1 MNDFDMFEKFK
12 KMIKDLYALEADKT
26 TEGVKKRGKLL
37 KNLEKELSKL
47 REQLVEDELN
57 AEGRRKVQL
66 ELELS
71 RLRKENMFKNL
82 DEELKYKEAR
92 NKELFIE
99 EQASRIKQEQEIA
112 KILSRQ
118 QREKIEHITKT
129 QTAALEAI
137 EKANTAAQAAMDEA
151 DPEKKKKLEKEAKK
165 SQDLVDILSNI
176 AKRQEDVDMNKG
188 NPLQEM
194 LKQIKEDAKFAKTAE
209 GKKRNRDEQLAKTMK
224 NVGKAIKD
232 AANQINSA
240 IEAYSKAQ
248 ISVNARLQGST
259 VGSFSK
265 VTKELSKVAF
275 SPLIKTEDLYE
286 NVKSLV
292 QSGVAQ
298 NVSQRAFFQTVK
310 SGIAETFDATES
322 YMKRIIRIQQND
334 STAARL
340 GMEAYLTRWLNA
352 YVENT
357 EYLTTTFD
365 NVASSLLEASAVIGA
380 GGKAGASLE
389 FEAVVQNWLGAMTG
403 VGFSESSAQAIADA
417 LGQLG
422 SGNLDVLN
430 SNIGTLLTLA
440 AASAGQNIGE
450 MLVEGLDAAK
460 TNELLESAVLYLQT
474 IANSGSN
481 NVTKAEM
488 AKIFGVSMSDLVSIA
503 SIDTT
508 KITASTK
515 EFTYEAMYKELGDQ
529 LKALPDR
536 MGFSNILGNA
546 LSNFTYQTG
555 MSIAGNAFTRALW
568 DITDLIQGV
577 TGGINIPTLAAFGN
591 MLDLETTVENLAKL
605 GIVGVTTLANTGKII
620 KGATSVFN
628 GSNLL
633 KYIGANA
640 ENANYSVNLLNL
652 NKDKKDKKPTRDPAG
667 QRQSST
673 DTSEAGSLKS
683 NNSSEDIQTALVNDA
698 ENAQKA
704 KKDKLMKEAED
715 NDPVLRYLNKT
726 VKLHSVLKG
735 IYFRLGGALNAD
747 GEIDTSSIVGSGASS
762 PTSSLNTEANVATIL
777 NNIYDKTTELGSV
790 IVPMAAVINSS
801 DNTLTNIAGT
811 LTDIRDILNKSI
823 GTEGKVITNTT
834 IATSSVNL
842 VMSMASMSDVS
853 NNAVFQSIIAATS
866 NNNLG
871 TVGVAGQNTATTTIN
886 KTTDYLDDIQF
897 GDGFKQLVND
907 VSEIKTKLSNIAT
920 ANSGTKTTG
929 NIDSFNTGNFLPQQS
944 MIL

>member
-12 KMIKDLYALEADKT
+12 KMIKDLCALEADAT
-26 TEGVKKRGKLL
+26 AEGVKKRGKLL

-112 KILSRQ
+112 KVLSRQ

-340 GMEAYLTRWLNA
+340 GMEAYLTR
-352 YVENT
+352 
-357 EYLTTTFD
+357 
-365 NVASSLLEASAVIGA
+365 
-380 GGKAGASLE
+380 
-389 FEAVVQNWLGAMTG
+389 
-403 VGFSESSAQAIADA
+403 
-417 LGQLG
+417 
-422 SGNLDVLN
+422 
-430 SNIGTLLTLA
+430 
-440 AASAGQNIGE
+440 
-450 MLVEGLDAAK
+450 
-460 TNELLESAVLYLQT
+460 
-474 IANSGSN
+474 
-481 NVTKAEM
+481 
-488 AKIFGVSMSDLVSIA
+488 
-503 SIDTT
+503 
-508 KITASTK
+508 
-515 EFTYEAMYKELGDQ
+515 
-529 LKALPDR
+529 
-536 MGFSNILGNA
+536 
-546 LSNFTYQTG
+546 
-555 MSIAGNAFTRALW
+555 
-568 DITDLIQGV
+568 
-577 TGGINIPTLAAFGN
+577 
-591 MLDLETTVENLAKL
+591 
-605 GIVGVTTLANTGKII
+605 
-620 KGATSVFN
+620 
-628 GSNLL
+628 
-633 KYIGANA
+633 
-640 ENANYSVNLLNL
+640 
-652 NKDKKDKKPTRDPAG
+652 
-667 QRQSST
+667 
-673 DTSEAGSLKS
+673 
-683 NNSSEDIQTALVNDA
+683 
-698 ENAQKA
+698 
-704 KKDKLMKEAED
+704 
-715 NDPVLRYLNKT
+715 
-726 VKLHSVLKG
+726 
-735 IYFRLGGALNAD
+735 
-747 GEIDTSSIVGSGASS
+747 
-762 PTSSLNTEANVATIL
+762 
-777 NNIYDKTTELGSV
+777 
-790 IVPMAAVINSS
+790 
-801 DNTLTNIAGT
+801 
-811 LTDIRDILNKSI
+811 
-823 GTEGKVITNTT
+823 
-834 IATSSVNL
+834 
-842 VMSMASMSDVS
+842 
-853 NNAVFQSIIAATS
+853 
-866 NNNLG
+866 
-871 TVGVAGQNTATTTIN
+871 
-886 KTTDYLDDIQF
+886 
-897 GDGFKQLVND
+897 
-907 VSEIKTKLSNIAT
+907 
-920 ANSGTKTTG
+920 
-929 NIDSFNTGNFLPQQS
+929 
-944 MIL
+944 

>member
-1 MNDFDMFEKFK
+1 MDDFDMFEKLK
-12 KMIKDLYALEADKT
+12 KMVKDLYALEADAT
-26 TEGVKKRGKLL
+26 EEGVKKRGKLL
-37 KNLEKELSKL
+37 KDLEKKLSKL
-47 REQLVEDELN
+47 REQLAEDELD
-57 AEGRRKVQL
+57 AESRRKVQL

-71 RLRKENMFKNL
+71 RLRKEKMFKNL
-82 DEELKYKEAR
+82 DAESKYKEAR
-92 NKELFIE
+92 DKELLVE
-99 EQASRIKQEQEIA
+99 EQALRIKQEQEIA
-112 KILSRQ
+112 KVLSKQ
-118 QREKIEHITKT
+118 QREKIEHITDT
-129 QTAALEAI
+129 QKAALEAI
-137 EKANTAAQAAMDEA
+137 EKAKTSAQAAKDEA
-151 DPEKKKKLEKEAKK
+151 DPKKKKKLEKEAKK
-165 SQDLVDILSNI
+165 SQDLADILGNV
-176 AKRQEDVDMNKG
+176 AKRQKDVDMNKG

-194 LKQIKEDAKFAKTAE
+194 LKQAKEDALFAKTAE
-209 GKKRNRDEQLAKTMK
+209 GKKQRRDEQLAKTMK

-265 VTKELSKVAF
+265 VTKELSEVAF

-365 NVASSLLEASAVIGA
+365 SVANSLLEASAVIGA

-422 SGNLDVLN
+422 SGNKDVLN
-430 SNIGTLLTLA
+430 SDIGTLLTLA
-440 AASAGQNIGE
+440 AASTGQDIGE
-450 MLVEGLDAAK
+450 MLVEGLDATK

-474 IANSGSN
+474 IANSSSN

-529 LKALPDR
+529 LKALPGR
-536 MGFSNILGNA
+536 MGISNILGNA
-546 LSNFTYQTG
+546 LNNFTYQTG
-555 MSIAGNAFTRALW
+555 MGIAGNAVTRALW

-577 TGGINIPTLAAFGN
+577 TGGINIPAISVMGN

-605 GIVGVTTLANTGKII
+605 GIVGVSALANTGKII
-620 KGATSVFN
+620 KGAASVFN

-633 KYIGANA
+633 DYIGANA
-640 ENANYSVNLLNL
+640 TNANYSVNLLN
-652 NKDKKDKKPTRDPAG
+652 KDKKPTRDLTTG
-667 QRQSST
+667 QRQSSIE
-673 DTSEAGSLKS
+673 TSEAGSLKS
-683 NNSSEDIQTALVNDA
+683 NSSSEDIQTALVNDA

-704 KKDKLMKEAED
+704 KKDKLRKEAED

-726 VKLHSVLKG
+726 VKLHSILKG
-735 IYFRLGGALNAD
+735 IYFRLGGALNSN

-777 NNIYDKTTELGSV
+777 NNIYDKTAELGSV
-790 IVPMAAVINSS
+790 IVPMAAEINSS
-801 DNTLTNIAGT
+801 DNTLTSIAGT
-811 LTDIRDILNKSI
+811 LTNIRDILNKSI

-866 NNNLG
+866 NNNPN

>member
-1 MNDFDMFEKFK
+1 MDDFDMFEKLK
-12 KMIKDLYALEADKT
+12 KMVKDLYALEADAT
-26 TEGVKKRGKLL
+26 EEGVKKRGKLL
-37 KNLEKELSKL
+37 KDLEKKLSKL
-47 REQLVEDELN
+47 REQLAEDELD
-57 AEGRRKVQL
+57 AESRRKVQL

-71 RLRKENMFKNL
+71 RLRREKMFKNL
-82 DEELKYKEAR
+82 DEESKYKEAR
-92 NKELFIE
+92 DKELLVE
-99 EQASRIKQEQEIA
+99 EQALRIKQEQEIA
-112 KILSRQ
+112 KVLSKQ
-118 QREKIEHITKT
+118 QREKIEHITDT
-129 QTAALEAI
+129 QKMALEAI
-137 EKANTAAQAAMDEA
+137 EKAKVDAKAAVDEA
-151 DPEKKKKLEKEAKK
+151 DQKKKKKLEKEAKK

-176 AKRQEDVDMNKG
+176 AKRQEAVDMNKG
-188 NPLQEM
+188 NPFQEM
-194 LKQIKEDAKFAKTAE
+194 LKQVKEDAMFAKTAE
-209 GKKRNRDEQLAKTMK
+209 GKKQRRDEQLAKTMK

-265 VTKELSKVAF
+265 VTKELSEVAF

-322 YMKRIIRIQQND
+322 YMKRIIKIQQND

-365 NVASSLLEASAVIGA
+365 SVANSLLEASAVIGA

-422 SGNLDVLN
+422 SGNKDVLN
-430 SNIGTLLTLA
+430 SDIGTLLTLA
-440 AASAGQNIGE
+440 AASTGQNIGE
-450 MLVEGLDAAK
+450 MLVEGLDAKK
-460 TNELLESAVLYLQT
+460 TNELLESTVLYLQT
-474 IANSGSN
+474 IANGNSN

-515 EFTYEAMYKELGDQ
+515 EFTYEAMYKELSDQ
-529 LKALPDR
+529 LKALPGR
-536 MGFSNILGNA
+536 MGISNILGNA
-546 LSNFTYQTG
+546 LNNFTYQTG
-555 MSIAGNAFTRALW
+555 MGIAGNAVTRALW

-577 TGGINIPTLAAFGN
+577 TGGINIPAISVMGN

-605 GIVGVTTLANTGKII
+605 GIVGVSALANTGKII
-620 KGATSVFN
+620 KGAASVFN

-633 KYIGANA
+633 KYIGASA
-640 ENANYSVNLLNL
+640 ENANYSINLLN
-652 NKDKKDKKPTRDPAG
+652 KDKKPTRDLTTG
-667 QRQSST
+667 QRQSSIE
-673 DTSEAGSLKS
+673 TSEAGSLKS
-683 NNSSEDIQTALVNDA
+683 NSSSEDIQTALVNDA

-704 KKDKLMKEAED
+704 KKDKLRKEAED
-715 NDPVLRYLNKT
+715 NDPVLRYLSKT
-726 VKLHSVLKG
+726 VKLQSILKG
-735 IYFRLGGALNAD
+735 IYFRLGGALNSN

-777 NNIYDKTTELGSV
+777 NNIYDKTAELGSV
-790 IVPMAAVINSS
+790 IVPMAAEINSS
-801 DNTLTNIAGT
+801 DNTLTSIAGT

-823 GTEGKVITNTT
+823 GTEGKVIANTT

-871 TVGVAGQNTATTTIN
+871 TAGVAGQNTATTTIN

-907 VSEIKTKLSNIAT
+907 VSEIKTKLSDIAT

>member
-1 MNDFDMFEKFK
+1 MDDFDMFEKLK
-12 KMIKDLYALEADKT
+12 KMIKDLYALEADAT
-26 TEGVKKRGKLL
+26 EEGVKKRGKLL
-37 KNLEKELSKL
+37 KDLEKKLSKL
-47 REQLVEDELN
+47 REQLAEDELD
-57 AEGRRKVQL
+57 AESRRKVQL

-71 RLRKENMFKNL
+71 RLRRENMFKNL
-82 DEELKYKEAR
+82 DEESKYKEAR
-92 NKELFIE
+92 DKELLVE

-112 KILSRQ
+112 KVLSKQ
-118 QREKIEHITKT
+118 QREKIEHITET
-129 QTAALEAI
+129 QKAALEAI
-137 EKANTAAQAAMDEA
+137 EKAKVDAKAAVDEA
-151 DPEKKKKLEKEAKK
+151 DQKKKKKLEKEAKK
-165 SQDLVDILSNI
+165 SQDLADILGNI
-176 AKRQEDVDMNKG
+176 AKRQEAVDMNKG
-188 NPLQEM
+188 NPFQEM
-194 LKQIKEDAKFAKTAE
+194 LKQAKEDAMFAKTAE
-209 GKKRNRDEQLAKTMK
+209 GKKQRRDEQLAKTMK

-265 VTKELSKVAF
+265 VTKELSEVAF

-365 NVASSLLEASAVIGA
+365 SVANSLLEASAVIGA

-430 SNIGTLLTLA
+430 SDIGTLLTLA
-440 AASAGQNIGE
+440 AASTGQNIGE
-450 MLVEGLDAAK
+450 MLVEGLDATK

-474 IANSGSN
+474 IANGNSN

-488 AKIFGVSMSDLVSIA
+488 AKIFGVSMSDLISIA
-503 SIDTT
+503 SIDTD
-508 KITASTK
+508 KITKATK

-529 LKALPDR
+529 LKALPGR
-536 MGFSNILGNA
+536 IGFNNILKNA
-546 LSNFTYQTG
+546 LDNFTYQTG
-555 MSIAGNAFTRALW
+555 TTIASNGFVQALW
-568 DITDLIQGV
+568 AATDLV
-577 TGGINIPTLAAFGN
+577 SNATGGHGINIPAISAFGN
-591 MLDLETTVENLAKL
+591 MVDLEATVENLAKL
-605 GIVGVTTLANTGKII
+605 TIVGVSTLANTGKII
-620 KGATSVFN
+620 KGAASALN

-640 ENANYSVNLLNL
+640 ENANYSVNLLN
-652 NKDKKDKKPTRDPAG
+652 KDKKPTRDLTTG
-667 QRQSST
+667 QRQSSIE
-673 DTSEAGSLKS
+673 TSEAGSLKS
-683 NNSSEDIQTALVNDA
+683 NSSSEDIQTALVNDA

-715 NDPVLRYLNKT
+715 NDPVLRYLSKT
-726 VKLHSVLKG
+726 VKLQSILKG
-735 IYFRLGGALNAD
+735 IYFRLGGALNSN
-747 GEIDTSSIVGSGASS
+747 GEIDTSSIVGSDASS

-777 NNIYDKTTELGSV
+777 NNIYDKTAELGSV
-790 IVPMAAVINSS
+790 IVPMTATINSS
-801 DNTLTNIAGT
+801 DNTLTSIAGT

-871 TVGVAGQNTATTTIN
+871 TAGVAGQNTATTTIN

-907 VSEIKTKLSNIAT
+907 VSEIKTKLSDIVT
-920 ANSGTKTTG
+920 TNSGTKTTG

>member
-1 MNDFDMFEKFK
+1 MDDFDMFEKLK
-12 KMIKDLYALEADKT
+12 KMIKDLYALEADAT
-26 TEGVKKRGKLL
+26 AEGVKKRGKLL
-37 KNLEKELSKL
+37 KDLEKKLSKL
-47 REQLVEDELN
+47 REQLAEDELD
-57 AEGRRKVQL
+57 AESRRKVQL

-71 RLRKENMFKNL
+71 RLRRENMFKNL
-82 DEELKYKEAR
+82 DEESKYKEAR
-92 NKELFIE
+92 DKELLVE

-112 KILSRQ
+112 KVLSKQ
-118 QREKIEHITKT
+118 QREKIEHITET
-129 QTAALEAI
+129 QKAALEAI
-137 EKANTAAQAAMDEA
+137 EKAKTSAQAAKDEA
-151 DPEKKKKLEKEAKK
+151 DPKKKKKLEKEAKK
-165 SQDLVDILSNI
+165 SQDLADILGNV
-176 AKRQEDVDMNKG
+176 AKRQKDVDMNKG

-194 LKQIKEDAKFAKTAE
+194 LKQIKEDKMFAKTAE
-209 GKKRNRDEQLAKTMK
+209 GKKQRRDEQLAKTMK

-265 VTKELSKVAF
+265 VTKELSEVAF

-365 NVASSLLEASAVIGA
+365 SVANSLLEASAVIGA

-430 SNIGTLLTLA
+430 SDIGTLLTLA
-440 AASAGQNIGE
+440 AASTGQNIGE
-450 MLVEGLDAAK
+450 MLVEGLDATK

-474 IANSGSN
+474 IANSSSN

-529 LKALPDR
+529 LKALPGR
-536 MGFSNILGNA
+536 MGISNILGNA
-546 LSNFTYQTG
+546 LNNFTYQTG
-555 MSIAGNAFTRALW
+555 MSIAGNAVTRALW

-577 TGGINIPTLAAFGN
+577 TGGINIPAISVMGN

-605 GIVGVTTLANTGKII
+605 GIVGVSALANTGKII
-620 KGATSVFN
+620 KGAASVFN

-640 ENANYSVNLLNL
+640 ENANYSVNLLN
-652 NKDKKDKKPTRDPAG
+652 KDKKPTRDLTTG
-667 QRQSST
+667 QRQSSIE
-673 DTSEAGSLKS
+673 TSEAGSLKS
-683 NNSSEDIQTALVNDA
+683 NSSSEDIQTALVNDA

-704 KKDKLMKEAED
+704 KKDKLRKEAED
-715 NDPVLRYLNKT
+715 NDPVLRYLSKT
-726 VKLHSVLKG
+726 VKLQSILKG
-735 IYFRLGGALNAD
+735 IYFRLGGALNSN
-747 GEIDTSSIVGSGASS
+747 GEIDTSSIVGSGAPS

-777 NNIYDKTTELGSV
+777 NNIYDKTAELGGV

-866 NNNLG
+866 NNNPN

-907 VSEIKTKLSNIAT
+907 VSEIKTKLSDIAT

>member
-1 MNDFDMFEKFK
+1 MDDFDMFEKLK
-12 KMIKDLYALEADKT
+12 KMVKDLYALEADAT
-26 TEGVKKRGKLL
+26 EEGVKKRGKLL
-37 KNLEKELSKL
+37 KDLEKKLSKL
-47 REQLVEDELN
+47 REQLAEDELD
-57 AEGRRKVQL
+57 AESRRKVQL

-71 RLRKENMFKNL
+71 RLRRENMFKNL
-82 DEELKYKEAR
+82 DEESKYKEAR
-92 NKELFIE
+92 DKELLVE

-112 KILSRQ
+112 KVLSKQ
-118 QREKIEHITKT
+118 QREKIEHITET
-129 QTAALEAI
+129 QKAALEAI
-137 EKANTAAQAAMDEA
+137 EKAKVDAKAAVDEA
-151 DPEKKKKLEKEAKK
+151 DQKKKKKLEKEAKK

-176 AKRQEDVDMNKG
+176 AKRQEAVDMNKG
-188 NPLQEM
+188 NPFQEM
-194 LKQIKEDAKFAKTAE
+194 LKQAKEDAMFAKTAE
-209 GKKRNRDEQLAKTMK
+209 GKKQRRDEQLAKTMK

-265 VTKELSKVAF
+265 VTKELSEVAF

-430 SNIGTLLTLA
+430 SDIGTLLTLA
-440 AASAGQNIGE
+440 AASTGQDIGE
-450 MLVEGLDAAK
+450 MLVEGLDATK

-474 IANSGSN
+474 IANSSSN

-529 LKALPDR
+529 LKALPGR
-536 MGFSNILGNA
+536 MGISNILGNA
-546 LSNFTYQTG
+546 LNNFTYQTG
-555 MSIAGNAFTRALW
+555 MGIAGNAVTRALW

-577 TGGINIPTLAAFGN
+577 TGGINIPAISVMGN

-605 GIVGVTTLANTGKII
+605 GIVGVSALANTGKII
-620 KGATSVFN
+620 KGAASVFN

-633 KYIGANA
+633 DYIGANA
-640 ENANYSVNLLNL
+640 TNANYSVNLLN
-652 NKDKKDKKPTRDPAG
+652 KDKKPTRDLTTG
-667 QRQSST
+667 QRQSSIE
-673 DTSEAGSLKS
+673 TSEAGSLKS
-683 NNSSEDIQTALVNDA
+683 NSSSEDIQTALVNDA

-704 KKDKLMKEAED
+704 KKDKLRKEAED
-715 NDPVLRYLNKT
+715 NDPVLRYLSKT
-726 VKLHSVLKG
+726 VKLQSILKG
-735 IYFRLGGALNAD
+735 IYFRLGGALNSN

-777 NNIYDKTTELGSV
+777 NNIYDKTAELGGV

-871 TVGVAGQNTATTTIN
+871 TAGVAGQNTATTTIN

-907 VSEIKTKLSNIAT
+907 VSEIKTKLSDIAT

>member
-1 MNDFDMFEKFK
+1 MDDFDMFEKLK
-12 KMIKDLYALEADKT
+12 KVVKDLYALEADAT
-26 TEGVKKRGKLL
+26 EEGVKKRGKLL
-37 KNLEKELSKL
+37 KDLEKKLSKL
-47 REQLVEDELN
+47 REQLAEDELD
-57 AEGRRKVQL
+57 AESRRKVQL

-71 RLRKENMFKNL
+71 RLRKEKMFKNL
-82 DEELKYKEAR
+82 DEESKYKEAR
-92 NKELFIE
+92 DKELLVE
-99 EQASRIKQEQEIA
+99 EQALRIKQEQEIA
-112 KILSRQ
+112 KVLSKQ
-118 QREKIEHITKT
+118 QREKIEHITDT
-129 QTAALEAI
+129 QKAALEAI
-137 EKANTAAQAAMDEA
+137 EKAKADAQAAKDEA
-151 DPEKKKKLEKEAKK
+151 DPKKKKKLEKEAKK
-165 SQDLVDILSNI
+165 SQDLVDILGNI
-176 AKRQEDVDMNKG
+176 AKRQEAVDMNKG

-194 LKQIKEDAKFAKTAE
+194 LKQVKEDAMFAKTAE
-209 GKKRNRDEQLAKTMK
+209 GKKQRRDEQLAKTMK
-224 NVGKAIKD
+224 TVGKAIKD

-248 ISVNARLQGST
+248 IFVNARLQGST

-265 VTKELSKVAF
+265 VTKELSEVAF

-365 NVASSLLEASAVIGA
+365 SVANSLLEASAVIGA

-430 SNIGTLLTLA
+430 SDIGTLLTLA
-440 AASAGQNIGE
+440 AASTGQNIGE
-450 MLVEGLDAAK
+450 MLVEGLDATK

-474 IANSGSN
+474 IANGNSN

-529 LKALPDR
+529 LKALPGR
-536 MGFSNILGNA
+536 MGISNILGNA
-546 LSNFTYQTG
+546 LNNFTYQTG
-555 MSIAGNAFTRALW
+555 MSIAGNAVTRALW
-568 DITDLIQGV
+568 DITDLIQSV
-577 TGGINIPTLAAFGN
+577 TDGINIPAISVMGN
-591 MLDLETTVENLAKL
+591 MLDLETTVENLVKL
-605 GIVGVTTLANTGKII
+605 DIVGVSALANTGKII
-620 KGATSVFN
+620 KGAASVLN

-640 ENANYSVNLLNL
+640 ENANYSVNLLN
-652 NKDKKDKKPTRDPAG
+652 KDKKPTRDLTTG
-667 QRQSST
+667 QRQSSIE
-673 DTSEAGSLKS
+673 TSEAGSLKS
-683 NNSSEDIQTALVNDA
+683 NSSSEDIQTALVNDA

-704 KKDKLMKEAED
+704 KKDKLRKEAED
-715 NDPVLRYLNKT
+715 NDPVLRYLSKT
-726 VKLHSVLKG
+726 VKLQSILKG
-735 IYFRLGGALNAD
+735 IYFRLGGALNSN

-777 NNIYDKTTELGSV
+777 NNIYDKTAELGSV
-790 IVPMAAVINSS
+790 VVPMAAEINSS
-801 DNTLTNIAGT
+801 DNTLTSIAGT

-823 GTEGKVITNTT
+823 GTEGKVIANTT

-866 NNNLG
+866 NNNPN

-907 VSEIKTKLSNIAT
+907 VSEIKTKLSDIAT

>member
-1 MNDFDMFEKFK
+1 MDDFDMFEKLK
-12 KMIKDLYALEADKT
+12 KMVKDLYALEADAT
-26 TEGVKKRGKLL
+26 EEGVKKRGKLL
-37 KNLEKELSKL
+37 KDLEKKLSKL
-47 REQLVEDELN
+47 REQLAEDESD
-57 AEGRRKVQL
+57 AESRRKVQL

-71 RLRKENMFKNL
+71 RLRREKMFKNL
-82 DEELKYKEAR
+82 DEESKYKEAR
-92 NKELFIE
+92 DKELLVE
-99 EQASRIKQEQEIA
+99 EQALRIKQEQEIA
-112 KILSRQ
+112 KVLSKQ
-118 QREKIEHITKT
+118 QREKIEHITET
-129 QTAALEAI
+129 QKAALEAI
-137 EKANTAAQAAMDEA
+137 EKAKTSAQAAKDEA
-151 DPEKKKKLEKEAKK
+151 DPKKKKKLEKEAKK
-165 SQDLVDILSNI
+165 SQDLADILGNV
-176 AKRQEDVDMNKG
+176 AKRQKDVDMNKG

-194 LKQIKEDAKFAKTAE
+194 LKQAKEDALFAKTAE
-209 GKKRNRDEQLAKTMK
+209 GKKQRRDEQLAKTMK

-265 VTKELSKVAF
+265 VTKELSEVAF

-365 NVASSLLEASAVIGA
+365 SVANSLLEASAVIGA

-422 SGNLDVLN
+422 SGNKDVLN
-430 SNIGTLLTLA
+430 SDIGTLLTLA
-440 AASAGQNIGE
+440 AASTGQDIGE
-450 MLVEGLDAAK
+450 MLVEGLDATK

-474 IANSGSN
+474 IANSSSN

-529 LKALPDR
+529 LKALPGR
-536 MGFSNILGNA
+536 MGISNILGNA
-546 LSNFTYQTG
+546 LNNFTYQTG
-555 MSIAGNAFTRALW
+555 MGIAGNAVTRALW

-577 TGGINIPTLAAFGN
+577 TGGINIPAISVMGN

-605 GIVGVTTLANTGKII
+605 SIVGVSALANTGKII
-620 KGATSVFN
+620 KGAASVFN

-633 KYIGANA
+633 DYIGANA
-640 ENANYSVNLLNL
+640 TNANYSVNLLN
-652 NKDKKDKKPTRDPAG
+652 KDKKSTRDLTTG
-667 QRQSST
+667 QRQSSIE
-673 DTSEAGSLKS
+673 TSEAGSLKS
-683 NNSSEDIQTALVNDA
+683 NSSSEDIQTALVNDA

-704 KKDKLMKEAED
+704 KKDKLRKEAED
-715 NDPVLRYLNKT
+715 NDPVLRYLSKT
-726 VKLHSVLKG
+726 VKLHSILKG

-777 NNIYDKTTELGSV
+777 NNIYDKTAELGSV
-790 IVPMAAVINSS
+790 IVPMAAEINSS
-801 DNTLTNIAGT
+801 DNTLTSIAGT
-811 LTDIRDILNKSI
+811 LTNIRDILNKSI

-866 NNNLG
+866 NNNPN

>member
-1 MNDFDMFEKFK
+1 
-12 KMIKDLYALEADKT
+12 
-26 TEGVKKRGKLL
+26 
-37 KNLEKELSKL
+37 
-47 REQLVEDELN
+47 
-57 AEGRRKVQL
+57 
-66 ELELS
+66 
-71 RLRKENMFKNL
+71 
-82 DEELKYKEAR
+82 
-92 NKELFIE
+92 
-99 EQASRIKQEQEIA
+99 
-112 KILSRQ
+112 
-118 QREKIEHITKT
+118 
-129 QTAALEAI
+129 
-137 EKANTAAQAAMDEA
+137 
-151 DPEKKKKLEKEAKK
+151 
-165 SQDLVDILSNI
+165 
-176 AKRQEDVDMNKG
+176 
-188 NPLQEM
+188 
-194 LKQIKEDAKFAKTAE
+194 
-209 GKKRNRDEQLAKTMK
+209 
-224 NVGKAIKD
+224 
-232 AANQINSA
+232 
-240 IEAYSKAQ
+240 
-248 ISVNARLQGST
+248 
-259 VGSFSK
+259 
-265 VTKELSKVAF
+265 
-275 SPLIKTEDLYE
+275 
-286 NVKSLV
+286 
-292 QSGVAQ
+292 
-298 NVSQRAFFQTVK
+298 
-310 SGIAETFDATES
+310 
-322 YMKRIIRIQQND
+322 
-334 STAARL
+334 
-340 GMEAYLTRWLNA
+340 
-352 YVENT
+352 
-357 EYLTTTFD
+357 
-365 NVASSLLEASAVIGA
+365 
-380 GGKAGASLE
+380 
-389 FEAVVQNWLGAMTG
+389 
-403 VGFSESSAQAIADA
+403 
-417 LGQLG
+417 
-422 SGNLDVLN
+422 
-430 SNIGTLLTLA
+430 
-440 AASAGQNIGE
+440 
-450 MLVEGLDAAK
+450 
-460 TNELLESAVLYLQT
+460 
-474 IANSGSN
+474 
-481 NVTKAEM
+481 
-488 AKIFGVSMSDLVSIA
+488 MSDLVSIA

-605 GIVGVTTLANTGKII
+605 GIVGVTTLVNTGKII

-683 NNSSEDIQTALVNDA
+683 NSSSEDIQTALVNDA

-715 NDPVLRYLNKT
+715 NDPMLRYLNKT
-726 VKLHSVLKG
+726 VKLHSILKG
-735 IYFRLGGALNAD
+735 IYFRLGGALNSN

-777 NNIYDKTTELGSV
+777 NNIYDKTAELGSV
-790 IVPMAAVINSS
+790 IVPMAAEINSS
-801 DNTLTNIAGT
+801 DNTLTSIAGT
-811 LTDIRDILNKSI
+811 LTNIRDILNKSI

-866 NNNLG
+866 NNNPN

-907 VSEIKTKLSNIAT
+907 VSEIKTKLSDIAT

>member
-1 MNDFDMFEKFK
+1 MDDFDMFEKLK
-12 KMIKDLYALEADKT
+12 KMVKDLYALEADAT
-26 TEGVKKRGKLL
+26 EEGVKKRGKLL
-37 KNLEKELSKL
+37 KDLEKKLSKL
-47 REQLVEDELN
+47 REQLAEDELD
-57 AEGRRKVQL
+57 AESRRKVQL

-71 RLRKENMFKNL
+71 RLRRENMFKNL
-82 DEELKYKEAR
+82 DEESKYKEAR
-92 NKELFIE
+92 DKELLVE

-112 KILSRQ
+112 KVLSKQ
-118 QREKIEHITKT
+118 QREKIEHITET
-129 QTAALEAI
+129 QKAALEAI
-137 EKANTAAQAAMDEA
+137 EKAKVDAKAAVDEA
-151 DPEKKKKLEKEAKK
+151 DQKKKKKLEKEAKK
-165 SQDLVDILSNI
+165 SQDLADILGNI
-176 AKRQEDVDMNKG
+176 AKRQEAVDMNKG
-188 NPLQEM
+188 NPFQEM
-194 LKQIKEDAKFAKTAE
+194 LKQVKEDAMFAKTAE
-209 GKKRNRDEQLAKTMK
+209 GKKQRRDEQLAKTMK

-265 VTKELSKVAF
+265 VTKELSEVAF

-422 SGNLDVLN
+422 SGNQDVLN
-430 SNIGTLLTLA
+430 SDIGTLLTLA
-440 AASAGQNIGE
+440 AASAGQDIGE
-450 MLVEGLDAAK
+450 MLVEGLDAKK

-474 IANSGSN
+474 IANGNSN

-529 LKALPDR
+529 LKALPGR
-536 MGFSNILGNA
+536 MGISNILGNA
-546 LSNFTYQTG
+546 LNNFTYQTG
-555 MSIAGNAFTRALW
+555 MGIAGNAVTRALW
-568 DITDLIQGV
+568 DITDLIQSV
-577 TGGINIPTLAAFGN
+577 TGGINIPAISVVGN

-605 GIVGVTTLANTGKII
+605 GIVGVSALANTGKII
-620 KGATSVFN
+620 KGAASVFN

-640 ENANYSVNLLNL
+640 ENANYSVNLLN
-652 NKDKKDKKPTRDPAG
+652 KDKKPTRDLTTG
-667 QRQSST
+667 QRQSSIE
-673 DTSEAGSLKS
+673 TSEAGSLKS
-683 NNSSEDIQTALVNDA
+683 NSSSEDIQTALVNDA

-715 NDPVLRYLNKT
+715 NDPVLRYLSKT
-726 VKLHSVLKG
+726 VKLQSILKG
-735 IYFRLGGALNAD
+735 IYFRLGGALNAS

-777 NNIYDKTTELGSV
+777 NNIYDKTAELGSV
-790 IVPMAAVINSS
+790 IVPMTAVINSS
-801 DNTLTNIAGT
+801 DNTLTSIAGT

-823 GTEGKVITNTT
+823 GVEGKVITNTT

-871 TVGVAGQNTATTTIN
+871 TAGVAGQNTATTTIN

-907 VSEIKTKLSNIAT
+907 VSEIKTKLSGIAT

>member
-1 MNDFDMFEKFK
+1 MDDFNMFDKLK
-12 KMIKDLYALEADKT
+12 KMIKDLYALEAAAT
-26 TEGVKKRGKLL
+26 EEGVKKRGKLL

-47 REQLVEDELN
+47 REQLAEDELN
-57 AEGRRKVQL
+57 AESRRKVQL

-92 NKELFIE
+92 DKELRVE
-99 EQASRIKQEQEIA
+99 EQALRIKQEQEIA
-112 KILSRQ
+112 KVLSRQ
-118 QREKIEHITKT
+118 QREKIEHITET
-129 QTAALEAI
+129 QKAALEAI
-137 EKANTAAQAAMDEA
+137 EKAKVDAMAAVDEI
-151 DPEKKKKLEKEAKK
+151 DPKKKKKLEKEAKK
-165 SQDLVDILSNI
+165 SQDLGDILINV
-176 AKRQEDVDMNKG
+176 AKRQEAVDMNKG

-194 LKQIKEDAKFAKTAE
+194 LKQAKEDAIFAKTVE
-209 GKKRNRDEQLAKTMK
+209 GKKQRRDEQLAKTMK

-265 VTKELSKVAF
+265 VTKELSEVAF
-275 SPLIKTEDLYE
+275 SPLIKTEELYE

-310 SGIAETFDATES
+310 SGVAETFDATES

-365 NVASSLLEASAVIGA
+365 SVANSLLEASAVIGA
-380 GGKAGASLE
+380 GGRAGASLE

-430 SNIGTLLTLA
+430 SDIGTLLTLA
-440 AASAGQNIGE
+440 AASTGQNIGE
-450 MLVEGLDAAK
+450 MLVEGLDATK
-460 TNELLESAVLYLQT
+460 TNELLESTVLYLQT

-529 LKALPDR
+529 LKALPGR
-536 MGFSNILGNA
+536 MGISNILGNA
-546 LSNFTYQTG
+546 LNNFTYQTG
-555 MSIAGNAFTRALW
+555 MSIAGNAVTRALW
-568 DITDLIQGV
+568 DITDLIQSV
-577 TGGINIPTLAAFGN
+577 TNGINIPAISVLGN
-591 MLDLETTVENLAKL
+591 MVDLETTVENLAKI
-605 GIVGVTTLANTGKII
+605 GIVGVSTLANTGKII
-620 KGATSVFN
+620 KGATTVFN

-633 KYIGANA
+633 DYIGANA
-640 ENANYSVNLLNL
+640 ENANYSVSLLN
-652 NKDKKDKKPTRDPAG
+652 KDKKPTRDITG

-683 NNSSEDIQTALVNDA
+683 NSSSEDIQTALVNDA

-704 KKDKLMKEAED
+704 KKDRLMKEAED

-726 VKLHSVLKG
+726 VKLHSLLKG

-747 GEIDTSSIVGSGASS
+747 GEIDTSSIVGSDASS
-762 PTSSLNTEANVATIL
+762 PTSSLNTTANVATIL
-777 NNIYDKTTELGSV
+777 NNIYDKTAVLGGV

-842 VMSMASMSDVS
+842 VMSMANMSDVS
-853 NNAVFQSIIAATS
+853 NNAVFQSIIAATG

-871 TVGVAGQNTATTTIN
+871 TVGAAGQNTATTTIN
-886 KTTDYLDDIQF
+886 KTTDYLNDIQF

-907 VSEIKTKLSNIAT
+907 VSEIKTKLSDIAT
-920 ANSGTKTTG
+920 VNSSTKTTG
-929 NIDSFNTGNFLPQQS
+929 SIDSFNTGNFLPQQS

>member
-1 MNDFDMFEKFK
+1 MDDFDMFEKLK
-12 KMIKDLYALEADKT
+12 KMIKDLYALEADAT
-26 TEGVKKRGKLL
+26 EEGVKKRGKLL
-37 KNLEKELSKL
+37 KDLEKKLSKL
-47 REQLVEDELN
+47 REQLAEDELD
-57 AEGRRKVQL
+57 AESRRKVQL

-71 RLRKENMFKNL
+71 RLRRENMLKIL
-82 DEELKYKEAR
+82 DEESKYKEAR
-92 NKELFIE
+92 DKELLVE

-112 KILSRQ
+112 KVLSKQ

-129 QTAALEAI
+129 QKMALEAI
-137 EKANTAAQAAMDEA
+137 KKAKMDAEAAKDEA

-165 SQDLVDILSNI
+165 SQDLAGILGNV
-176 AKRQEDVDMNKG
+176 AKRQEAVDMNKG
-188 NPLQEM
+188 NPFQEM
-194 LKQIKEDAKFAKTAE
+194 LKQAKEDALFAKTAE
-209 GKKRNRDEQLAKTMK
+209 GKKQRRDEQLAKTMK

-259 VGSFSK
+259 VGGFSK
-265 VTKELSKVAF
+265 VTKELSEVAF

-430 SNIGTLLTLA
+430 SDIGTLLTLA

-460 TNELLESAVLYLQT
+460 TNELLKSAVLYLQT

-529 LKALPDR
+529 LKALPGR
-536 MGFSNILGNA
+536 MGISNILGNA

-555 MSIAGNAFTRALW
+555 MSIAGNAVTRALW
-568 DITDLIQGV
+568 DITDLIQSV
-577 TGGINIPTLAAFGN
+577 TNGINIPAISVLGN
-591 MLDLETTVENLAKL
+591 MVDLETTVENLAKL
-605 GIVGVTTLANTGKII
+605 GIVGVSTLANTGKII
-620 KGATSVFN
+620 KGAASVFN

-640 ENANYSVNLLNL
+640 ENANYSVNLLN
-652 NKDKKDKKPTRDPAG
+652 KDKKPTRDLTTG
-667 QRQSST
+667 QRQSSIE
-673 DTSEAGSLKS
+673 TSEAGSLKS
-683 NNSSEDIQTALVNDA
+683 NSSSEDIQTALVNDA

-704 KKDKLMKEAED
+704 KKDKLRKEAEA
-715 NDPVLRYLNKT
+715 NDPVLRYLSKT
-726 VKLHSVLKG
+726 VKLHSILKG

-777 NNIYDKTTELGSV
+777 NNIYDKTAELGSV
-790 IVPMAAVINSS
+790 VVPMAAVINSS

-871 TVGVAGQNTATTTIN
+871 TAGVAGQNTATTTIN

-907 VSEIKTKLSNIAT
+907 VSEIKTKLSDITA

>member
-12 KMIKDLYALEADKT
+12 KMIKDLYALEADAT
-26 TEGVKKRGKLL
+26 AEGVKKRGKLL

-47 REQLVEDELN
+47 REQLTEDELN

-165 SQDLVDILSNI
+165 SQDLVDILNNI

-460 TNELLESAVLYLQT
+460 TNKLLESAVLYLQT
-474 IANSGSN
+474 IANNGSN

-652 NKDKKDKKPTRDPAG
+652 NKDKKPTRDLTTG

-683 NNSSEDIQTALVNDA
+683 NSSSEDIQTALVNDA

-715 NDPVLRYLNKT
+715 NDPVLRYLSKT
-726 VKLHSVLKG
+726 VKLQSILKG
-735 IYFRLGGALNAD
+735 IYFRLGGALNSN

-777 NNIYDKTTELGSV
+777 NNIYDKTAELGSV
-790 IVPMAAVINSS
+790 VVPMAAVINSS

-811 LTDIRDILNKSI
+811 LTNIRDILNKSI

-866 NNNLG
+866 NNNPN

-907 VSEIKTKLSNIAT
+907 VSEIKTKLSDIAT

>member
-1 MNDFDMFEKFK
+1 MDDFDMFEKLE
-12 KMIKDLYALEADKT
+12 KMVKDLYALEADAT
-26 TEGVKKRGKLL
+26 EEGVKKRGKLL
-37 KNLEKELSKL
+37 KDLEKKLSKL
-47 REQLVEDELN
+47 REQLAKDELD
-57 AEGRRKVQL
+57 AESRRKVQL

-71 RLRKENMFKNL
+71 RLRKEKMFKNL
-82 DEELKYKEAR
+82 DEESKYKEAR
-92 NKELFIE
+92 DKELLVE
-99 EQASRIKQEQEIA
+99 EQALRIKQEQEIA
-112 KILSRQ
+112 KVLSKQ
-118 QREKIEHITKT
+118 QREKIEHITDT
-129 QTAALEAI
+129 QKMALEAI
-137 EKANTAAQAAMDEA
+137 EKAKVDAKAAVDEA
-151 DPEKKKKLEKEAKK
+151 DQKKKKKLEKEAKK
-165 SQDLVDILSNI
+165 SQDLADILGNI
-176 AKRQEDVDMNKG
+176 AKRQEAVDMNKG
-188 NPLQEM
+188 NPFQEM
-194 LKQIKEDAKFAKTAE
+194 LKQAKEDAMFAKTAE
-209 GKKRNRDEQLAKTMK
+209 GKKQRRDEQLAKTMK

-265 VTKELSKVAF
+265 VTKELSEVAF

-365 NVASSLLEASAVIGA
+365 SVANSLLEASAVIGA

-403 VGFSESSAQAIADA
+403 VGFSESSAQAIAEA

-422 SGNLDVLN
+422 SGNQDVLN
-430 SNIGTLLTLA
+430 SDIGTLLTLA
-440 AASAGQNIGE
+440 AASAGQDIGE
-450 MLVEGLDAAK
+450 MLVEGLDATK

-474 IANSGSN
+474 IANSSSN

-529 LKALPDR
+529 LKALPGR
-536 MGFSNILGNA
+536 MGISNILGNA
-546 LSNFTYQTG
+546 LNNFTYQTG
-555 MSIAGNAFTRALW
+555 MGIAGNAVTRALW

-577 TGGINIPTLAAFGN
+577 TGGINIPAISVMGN

-605 GIVGVTTLANTGKII
+605 GIVGVSALANTGKII
-620 KGATSVFN
+620 KGAASVFN

-633 KYIGANA
+633 DYIGANA
-640 ENANYSVNLLNL
+640 TNANYSVNLLN
-652 NKDKKDKKPTRDPAG
+652 KDKKSTRDLTTG
-667 QRQSST
+667 QRQSSIE
-673 DTSEAGSLKS
+673 TSEAGSLKS
-683 NNSSEDIQTALVNDA
+683 NSSSADIQTALVNDA

-704 KKDKLMKEAED
+704 KKDKLRKEAED

-726 VKLHSVLKG
+726 VKLHSILKG

-777 NNIYDKTTELGSV
+777 NNIYDKTAELGSV
-790 IVPMAAVINSS
+790 IVPMTATINSS

-823 GTEGKVITNTT
+823 GTEGKVIANTT

-866 NNNLG
+866 NNNPN

-907 VSEIKTKLSNIAT
+907 VSEIKTKLSDIAT